1 MRTSAFCTSSTQ
13 ATWRPSTTG
22 SGADDILEKMS
33 FIHIDSNMVPYIS
46 PEEYDEYHEEYVKS
60 GKKVWESTDVWKQ
73 RYTFSG
79 KYGANLMEEVARY
92 AVVAAQV
99 ARDLEGQFDV
109 IHAHD
114 WLTYYAGIAAKRVS
128 GKPLVVH
135 MHATEFDRSG
145 ENINTQVYA
154 IERAGMMAADRV
166 IAVSNLTRNIVI
178 TRYGIP
184 ADKVVTVHNAVRFAE
199 NNTEAPERG
208 VKDKIVTFLG
218 RITYQKGP
226 DYFVE
231 AAAKVLKRVPD
242 VRFVM
247 AGSGDMMNHVIRR
260 VARLGIAD
268 RFHFT
273 GFLRGEDVHKMF
285 QLSDVYIMPS
295 VSEPFGISPLE
306 AMRSN
311 VPVIISKQSGVAEV
325 LDYAI
330 KVDYWDVD
338 AMADA
343 IYALLC
349 NGRNWLADRGDV
361 TLILGHERL
370 RTTDASAC
378 PLQGLGYIKETYEE
392 GNAALKARTL
402 EVEKHDEGMAWGA
415 VYAQYLS
422 PVADVRAQSTGLSIE
437 KQCFVERKTAFGR
450 SELHPL
456 EKEGGLRV
464 GDKLV
469 IRLVLRLDRAMDYVQ
484 LKDSRAACLEP
495 TATLSGYRWTGGFGY
510 YAETKDASTRFFF
523 DHLGKGTYVL
533 EYSCRVSQVG
543 TYQSGLATV
552 QCAYAPEMAAHSSAG
567 TPLQVKE

>member
-1 MRTSAFCTSSTQ
+1 MFGWEFPPHIAGGLGTACYGMTRGLARNGVEVTFVMPRAYGDEDRRFVHVVNASDVEALYNMTD
-13 ATWRPSTTG
+13 G
-22 SGADDILEKMS
+22 GADDILKKMS

-46 PEEYDEYHEEYVKS
+46 PEEYASYHEEYVKS
-60 GKKVWESTDVWKQ
+60 GRKVWSTTDVWKQ

-99 ARDLEGQFDV
+99 AKELEGKFDV

-114 WLTYYAGIAAKRVS
+114 WLTYFAGIAAKRVS

-135 MHATEFDRSG
+135 MHATEYDRSG
-145 ENINTQVYA
+145 ENINTQTYA
-154 IERAGMMAADRV
+154 IERAGMHAADMV

-178 TRYGIP
+178 EKYGVP
-184 ADKVVTVHNAVRFAE
+184 ADRVVTVHNAVRFAE
-199 NNTEAPERG
+199 NSAAAPERG

-231 AAAKVLKRVPD
+231 AAAKVLKRVPN

-325 LDYAI
+325 LDYAV

-343 IYALLC
+343 IYGLITYPALSKMFAEKGLEE
-349 NGRNWLADRGDV
+349 V
-361 TLILGHERL
+361 T
-370 RTTDASAC
+370 
-378 PLQGLGYIKETYEE
+378 GLKWN
-392 GNAALKARTL
+392 NAAAKI
-402 EVEKHDEGMAWGA
+402 KA
-415 VYAQYLS
+415 VYEQA
-422 PVADVRAQSTGLSIE
+422 I
-437 KQCFVERKTAFGR
+437 ERK
-450 SELHPL
+450 
-456 EKEGGLRV
+456 K
-464 GDKLV
+464 
-469 IRLVLRLDRAMDYVQ
+469 
-484 LKDSRAACLEP
+484 
-495 TATLSGYRWTGGFGY
+495 
-510 YAETKDASTRFFF
+510 
-523 DHLGKGTYVL
+523 
-533 EYSCRVSQVG
+533 
-543 TYQSGLATV
+543 
-552 QCAYAPEMAAHSSAG
+552 
-567 TPLQVKE
+567 

>member
-1 MRTSAFCTSSTQ
+1 MFGWEFPPHIAGGLGTACYGMTRGLARNDVDVTFVVPHAYGDEDQRFTHVMNASDVEALYGS
-13 ATWRPSTTG
+13 TG

-46 PEEYDEYHEEYVKS
+46 PEEYESYHEQYVKS
-60 GKKVWESTDVWKQ
+60 GRKTWSTTDAWKQ

-145 ENINTQVYA
+145 EHINRAVYD
-154 IERAGMMAADRV
+154 IERAGMEAADRV

-178 TRYGIP
+178 TKYGIP
-184 ADKVVTVHNAVRFAE
+184 PEKVVTVHNAVRFSE
-199 NNTEAPERG
+199 NDEGEAVRG
-208 VKDKIVTFLG
+208 LDDKIVTFLG

-231 AAAKVLKRVPD
+231 AAAKVLRRVPN

-247 AGSGDMMNHVIRR
+247 AGSGDLMHHVVRR
-260 VARLGIAD
+260 VATLGISD

-273 GFLRGEDVHKMF
+273 GFLKGAEVNRMF
-285 QLSDVYIMPS
+285 AMSDVYVMPS

-306 AMRSN
+306 AMKSN

-325 LDYAI
+325 LDYAL

-343 IYALLC
+343 IYALVTYPA
-349 NGRNWLADRGDV
+349 LARMFSRK
-361 TLILGHERL
+361 GHEEV
-370 RTTDASAC
+370 T
-378 PLQGLGYIKETYEE
+378 GIKWS
-392 GNAALKARTL
+392 NAAAK
-402 EVEKHDEGMAWGA
+402 VKA
-415 VYAQYLS
+415 VY
-422 PVADVRAQSTGLSIE
+422 E
-437 KQCFVERKTAFGR
+437 
-450 SELHPL
+450 
-456 EKEGGLRV
+456 
-464 GDKLV
+464 
-469 IRLVLRLDRAMDYVQ
+469 Q
-484 LKDSRAACLEP
+484 L
-495 TATLSGYRWTGGFGY
+495 
-510 YAETKDASTRFFF
+510 
-523 DHLGKGTYVL
+523 
-533 EYSCRVSQVG
+533 
-543 TYQSGLATV
+543 
-552 QCAYAPEMAAHSSAG
+552 AG
-567 TPLQVKE
+567 TGSR